1 MSLPGNGIF
10 VLRGE
15 ISTLMTAIKR
25 GARWNSSNYQEEE
38 QDGLMKQFSELKNLL
53 INIED
58 LRLIEPKIFLGP
70 FLEVIRSEETTGQI
84 TSLALSAL
92 NKFLSYGLI
101 DPTHSTIATTADS
114 IADAVTHARF
124 VGSDQA
130 SDGVVLMKVVQVL
143 RTLILNPEGSA
154 LTDESVCEVMLSCI
168 RIVFEPRL
176 NELLRRT
183 AEQVLKDIVL
193 LLFMRLPQFA
203 EERHTGLIRKLKMMS
218 SGGGMETS
226 GKRRRS
232 TKSLTKTNTLQHSSK
247 PISNAT
253 KNMLTTPAIRCTE
266 ASEANTPKASITV
279 DNATV
284 TPNQALLSVQKS
296 ILATTPST
304 PLVGNIVD
312 MQGKF
317 MQTPHPDG
325 DDKCDPSTLS
335 DSKSDNNDG
344 ASNSNSVDGT
354 IDENAENDADVE
366 DEPTINNENSAQPSI
381 VIENKEENASTS
393 LDANPIVKESMS
405 GATLTP
411 YGLPLIHELLR
422 FLISLVNPLDKQNSD
437 VMIHMGLSL
446 LTIALEVGA
455 DSIGKY
461 DSLLEMVKD
470 DLCRNLFALLST
482 ERLTIFAADLQVCFL
497 LFESQRSWLKFHLE
511 YYLNKLAEIIG
522 SENPRTP
529 YEIRELALDNLL
541 QFLRIPSFAAELYI
555 NYDCNL
561 YCTNLLEDLVKLLS
575 KNSLS
580 ATQAIY
586 TIHDLSLDG
595 LMTIVGDIEKN
606 CSKQVVKNSSSVTVG
621 IVGGHHSRNNS
632 TTDKITLDHNNS
644 SDVMVTTSGGEESG
658 AIESIHSF
666 MNKKKPS
673 NANIDTIDEGLAAHE
688 TQNKFDVITHDQLIE
703 VKDRKRILTQGTEL
717 FNQRPDKGIQFLQEN
732 GYLKPELDPAE
743 VAHFLRDNSSL
754 DKKMIGE
761 YISKKKNVESKI
773 LENFVKSFNFEN
785 MRIDLALRQYL
796 ETFRLPGEAP
806 LIFLVLEHFADH
818 WHKMNGEPFTNT
830 DAAFSLA
837 YAIIMLN
844 MDQHN
849 TNAKRLNIPMS
860 ADDFTKNLRGVNGK
874 GDFDQDML
882 KGIFDSI
889 KNEEII
895 MPAEQTGLVRE
906 NYLWKV
912 LLRRNKTKD
921 GRYLRVNG
929 ASLDKDIFQLVW
941 GPTLAAL
948 SFMFDRSSVESTY
961 HKSLVAFTKG
971 AAISS
976 HFMLHDDFN
985 ALILTLCKFTTLL
998 NNLNASST
1006 DAGLAHVA
1014 NPSVNTT
1021 NEISTSVQFGLNV
1034 KAQLAMKG
1042 VFAMVHKH
1050 GDCLRCDGWKNV
1062 IEVILQLFKLK
1073 LLPKILMEV
1082 EDFCEPS
1089 GKVTLILEKPLQKQE
1104 VGLFSS
1110 IYMYL
1115 ASDGQ
1120 RQPTYEEQEI
1130 IKVVRKC
1137 VRECQLDQII
1147 GESKFLHVDALKQLI
1162 QCLLNWLK
1170 PPSVPK
1176 AENIS
1181 YAEDTTVFLLEFL
1194 VKILIQNRDRLLPL
1208 WSDCRDQIY
1217 LLLLGSSSYGYNY
1230 LLLRTTVGLLKLAIY
1245 LMRNEDLC
1253 PVVLQSLKMFL
1264 LLNPNIILKIS
1275 KQISTGLY
1283 ELLKTSAQNI
1293 HTESD
1298 WDIIF
1303 TLLECVGAGA
1313 IPADYEESLTL
1324 TQAYLGAKSE
1334 GALSSGEEESA
1345 SAAIAQA
1352 RGYIS
1357 DPEIS
1362 TRLHTDTTAAAAK
1375 TPTQENWIIV
1385 NNKDSDVT
1393 VTSRPNSPIHSLVY
1407 PCKLMR
1413 HSTFALVKC
1422 WDSLAFIVRNVAHI
1436 TPYNF
1441 ESCVKCIRTFVEAS
1455 INGGNLNPNAS
1466 VNRKP
1471 HHNRN
1476 PSRKVSHKRREQL
1489 QANNGGVANAS
1500 APSAEY
1506 PLLHDSDDE
1515 NEDGELLQRYET
1527 ISIQLL
1533 DLMHTLHTRTA
1544 QIFRWWAEENGSLP
1558 QGSRLWSIGW
1568 CPILQGIARLATDQ
1582 RKQVRTS
1589 AVTWLQRSLLVH
1601 DLHTLTGPEWESC
1614 FKQVLFPLL
1623 YDLLT
1628 EVPTVNITGNVLE
1641 ESRMRTATIM
1651 SKVFLHHLTP
1661 LITLASFSE
1670 LWLDILD
1677 YIEKFMRVGSDML
1690 HEAML
1695 ESLKNMLL
1703 VMHSVRVFHN
1713 NDGVTHSPLWELTW
1727 KRVNQF
1733 LPNLK
1738 EELFDKEPM
1747 LSNRGQM
1754 ESAPRS
1760 QVVSPSSPPLV
1771 QNVHSIPSISSPNQ
1785 LQSLINPNQ
1794 LVNSALQQQQQFQQP
1809 QQQELQHHQQ
1819 QQQQQQATSQQQ
1831 PLSAQSIP
1839 ISSIILEPPQNTFV
1853 HPSISLVSGVEAQ
1866 AQPQIVPQ
1874 QLEHQNMSQIQQPL
1888 IPSFVPHVVPAPVE
1902 VQSTMEPPVT
1912 VSPAH
1917 SQPTLIEQTIPSDQ
1931 IAAAIQSNLPVAST
1945 PESNELYANFNT
1957 YCDKSPCINPNFSKI
1972 IDLPVTPSP
1981 PPITEEPSEN
1991 SIDELASSPSKTND
2005 QSPAHIEKPFE
2016 SQEPKVP
2023 LSHLI
2028 ATNQYPSLNR
2038 IPPANIVQSFAPVY
2052 NQQHSNQQSYAA
2064 CNENEDLYSSYV
2076 NNPYNLTLHVE
2087 QSFSN
2092 TSPTTTNQLSSEQS
2106 SVTATASN
2114 LNVFQSVNYFGAA
2127 SDAPI
2132 PPGSEMLF
2140 GSP

>member
-1 MSLPGNGIF
+1 MSMPGNGIF

-53 INIED
+53 ITVED

-101 DPTHSTIATTADS
+101 DPTHSTIATTVDS

-143 RTLILNPEGSA
+143 RTLILSPEGSA

-203 EERHTGLIRKLKMMS
+203 VERHTSGLIRKLKMMS
-218 SGGGMETS
+218 SGSGMETS
-226 GKRRRS
+226 SKRRRS
-232 TKSLTKTNTLQHSSK
+232 IKNATKSTTTQSAKQS
-247 PISNAT
+247 SNAT
-253 KNMLTTPAIRCTE
+253 RNMLTTPATRCPE
-266 ASEANTPKASITV
+266 IEVNSPKVSNTFY
-279 DNATV
+279 DNVA

-317 MQTPHPDG
+317 MQTPNPNDVS
-325 DDKCDPSTLS
+325 DDKCEQNTIS

-344 ASNSNSVDGT
+344 ASNSNSVDSTT
-354 IDENAENDADVE
+354 IEETAENDADVE
-366 DEPTINNENSAQPSI
+366 DEPIDEQHVKAPVAIQS
-381 VIENKEENASTS
+381 KEEHASTS
-393 LDANPIVKESMS
+393 LDANPIVKESM
-405 GATLTP
+405 AVVTLTP

-422 FLISLVNPLDKQNSD
+422 FLISLINPMDKQNSD

-470 DLCRNLFALLST
+470 DLCRNLFALLGT

-497 LFESQRSWLKFHLE
+497 LFESQRSCLKFHLE

-541 QFLRIPSFAAELYI
+541 QFLRIPSFAAELFI

-595 LMTIVGDIEKN
+595 LMTIVVDIEKN
-606 CSKQVVKNSSSVTVG
+606 CTKQSTVKNSNVNVVNITG
-621 IVGGHHSRNNS
+621 RHSRNNS
-632 TTDKITLDHNNS
+632 STDKITLEHTNS
-644 SDVMVTTSGGEESG
+644 DLNVTTSGGEESG
-658 AIESIHSF
+658 TIESIHSF
-666 MNKKKPS
+666 INKKKHFG
-673 NANIDTIDEGLAAHE
+673 ANIDTIEEGLTEHE
-688 TQNKFDVITHDQLIE
+688 AQNKADIITHDQLIE

-717 FNQRPDKGIQFLQEN
+717 FNIEPKKGIQFLQEN
-732 GYLKPELDPAE
+732 GYLKPELDASE
-743 VAHFLRDNSSL
+743 LAHFLRDNSSL

-761 YISKKKNVESKI
+761 YITKKKNLESKI
-773 LENFVKSFNFEN
+773 LENFLKTFNFEN
-785 MRIDLALRQYL
+785 LRIDLALRQYL

-806 LIFLVLEHFADH
+806 LISLVMEHFADY
-818 WHKMNGEPFTNT
+818 WHKMNNEPFADT
-830 DAAFSLA
+830 DAAYRLA

-844 MDQHN
+844 VDQHN
-849 TNAKRLNIPMS
+849 TNAKKKNIPMS
-860 ADDFTKNLRGVNGK
+860 AEDFTKNLRGCNGE
-874 GDFDQDML
+874 GDFDPDML
-882 KGIFDSI
+882 AAIFNAI
-889 KNEEII
+889 KNDEII

-929 ASLDKDIFQLVW
+929 AAVDKDIFQLVW

-948 SFMFDRSSVESTY
+948 SFMFDRSSIESTY
-961 HKSLVAFTKG
+961 HKSLIAFTKG

-998 NNLNASST
+998 NNLNASNA
-1006 DAGLAHVA
+1006 DASSALVV
-1014 NPSVNTT
+1014 NPSASAT
-1021 NEISTSVQFGLNV
+1021 NEISTSVHFGLNV
-1034 KAQLAMKG
+1034 KAQLAMKS
-1042 VFAMVHKH
+1042 VFGMVHKH

-1062 IEVILQLFKLK
+1062 IEVVLQLFKLK

-1089 GKVTLILEKPLQKQE
+1089 GKITLILEKPLQKQE

-1115 ASDGQ
+1115 ASEGQ
-1120 RQPTYEEQEI
+1120 RQPTYEEQQI
-1130 IKVVRKC
+1130 IKVARQC

-1176 AENIS
+1176 SENTS
-1181 YAEDTTVFLLEFL
+1181 YTEDTTVFLLEFL

-1245 LMRNEDLC
+1245 LMRNEELC

-1264 LLNPNIILKIS
+1264 LLNPNILLKIS

-1293 HTESD
+1293 HTEGD

-1345 SAAIAQA
+1345 ASAIAQA

-1357 DPEIS
+1357 DSEIS
-1362 TRLHTDTTAAAAK
+1362 TRLHADTAVVTATSK
-1375 TPTQENWIIV
+1375 PSPQENWIIV

-1393 VTSRPNSPIHSLVY
+1393 VTSRPTSPIHSLVY

-1455 INGGNLNPNAS
+1455 ISGGNLNPNAS
-1466 VNRKP
+1466 VNRKSSL

-1476 PSRKVSHKRREQL
+1476 PNRKAHKRREQM
-1489 QANNGGVANAS
+1489 QSNNGSVANAS
-1500 APSAEY
+1500 AASAEY
-1506 PLLHDSDDE
+1506 PMLNDSDDD
-1515 NEDGELLQRYET
+1515 NEDNELLQRYET

-1544 QIFRWWAEENGSLP
+1544 QIFRWWAEENGSFL

-1589 AVTWLQRSLLVH
+1589 AVTCLQRSLLVP
-1601 DLHTLTGPEWESC
+1601 DLQTLTGSEWESC

-1628 EVPTVNITGNVLE
+1628 EVPTINITSNVLE

-1695 ESLKNMLL
+1695 ESLKNILL
-1703 VMHSVRVFHN
+1703 VMHSVNVFHN
-1713 NDGVTHSPLWELTW
+1713 NNGVTHTPLWELTW
-1727 KRVNQF
+1727 KRINQF

-1747 LSNRGQM
+1747 LSNRGQL
-1754 ESAPRS
+1754 ETGPKPQSVI
-1760 QVVSPSSPPLV
+1760 QSPTVPNMSPPEV
-1771 QNVHSIPSISSPNQ
+1771 SNQ
-1785 LQSLINPNQ
+1785 LPEQ
-1794 LVNSALQQQQQFQQP
+1794 
-1809 QQQELQHHQQ
+1809 
-1819 QQQQQQATSQQQ
+1819 T
-1831 PLSAQSIP
+1831 IP
-1839 ISSIILEPPQNTFV
+1839 INKLSSIILEPPQNTLV
-1853 HPSISLVSGVEAQ
+1853 HPNISLMSGVEAQ
-1866 AQPQIVPQ
+1866 TQIVPQ
-1874 QLEHQNMSQIQQPL
+1874 QQQQQNQHNVTQIQQPFL
-1888 IPSFVPHVVPAPVE
+1888 ANYVPYAVPAPNDVQAVE
-1902 VQSTMEPPVT
+1902 TPISTAHIQTNFIKPPAVLQPQQQQEQEQLLNVCDQIVTQSNVPVVGQSTDPMESYT
-1912 VSPAH
+1912 NYSPYV
-1917 SQPTLIEQTIPSDQ
+1917 E
-1931 IAAAIQSNLPVAST
+1931 
-1945 PESNELYANFNT
+1945 
-1957 YCDKSPCINPNFSKI
+1957 KSPCINPHFSKI

-1981 PPITEEPSEN
+1981 PPIIEEPSEN
-1991 SIDELASSPSKTND
+1991 SIDELTSSPSKTND
-2005 QSPAHIEKPFE
+2005 QSPVHID
-2016 SQEPKVP
+2016 SHEPKVP

-2038 IPPANIVQSFAPVY
+2038 IPPANIVQSFAPIY
-2052 NQQHSNQQSYAA
+2052 NQQQQQQASYGSS
-2064 CNENEDLYSSYV
+2064 NENEDLYSSYV

-2092 TSPTTTNQLSSEQS
+2092 ATSTATVTTTNQSLPVATTTAEQTN
-2106 SVTATASN
+2106 VITTNASN
-2114 LNVFQSVNYFGAA
+2114 LNVFQSVNYFGAP

-2140 GSP
+2140 GGP